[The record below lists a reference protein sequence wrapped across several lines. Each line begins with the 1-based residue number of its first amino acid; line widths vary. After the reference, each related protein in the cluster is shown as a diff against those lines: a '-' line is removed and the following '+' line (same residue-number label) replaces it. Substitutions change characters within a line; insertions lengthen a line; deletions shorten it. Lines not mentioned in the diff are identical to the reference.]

1 MEAAVPTTRRDI
13 RVISLIGVAHFLS
26 HVYQLTLPAV
36 FPIIH
41 EVEGIGYA
49 ELGVLASVFFVTS
62 AIFQS
67 VAGFL
72 VDRVGAR
79 PVLIAGLTLIA
90 GAAALYGFTHS
101 YAELL
106 VLSLAAGLGNS
117 VFHPADLSILN
128 GSVSEGRIGR
138 GLSVHSFGGFV
149 GYTVTPISIF
159 TLGSLIGWRG
169 AVLAAGSAG
178 LIVIG
183 ILWAQRADL
192 RDSVVDRGIK
202 PQSFVKDLGVLFQPL
217 AMLAFSFFAF
227 MAMGSIGLM
236 TFGVSTLIALLGI
249 SADLASMIISVQLA
263 GSMLG
268 VLIGGVLADRYSRHD
283 LMAASAVTAGV
294 AFLMLVPLL
303 QPISGFALVPLF
315 VSFGLLYG
323 IAQPLRDMV
332 VRSIAPT
339 GSAGK
344 VFGFTYSGM
353 DFGSA
358 TAAFLFGYMLGQ
370 GLPLWVFVSIGVFIM
385 MGVCTILHA
394 GTIEARVPMRQALYG
409 SVQNSN

>member
-1 MEAAVPTTRRDI
+1 MDAAVAATRRDI

-26 HVYQLTLPAV
+26 HVYQLALPAL
-36 FPIIH
+36 FPIIRQ
-41 EVEGIGYA
+41 VEGIGYA
-49 ELGVLASVFFVTS
+49 ELGVLASVFFAVS
-62 AIFQS
+62 AIFQ
-67 VAGFL
+67 VLAGFL

-90 GAAALYGFTHS
+90 GATALYTFTHS
-101 YAELL
+101 YVELL

-117 VFHPADLSILN
+117 VFHPADFSILN
-128 GSVSEGRIGR
+128 GSVSATRIGR
-138 GLSVHSFGGFV
+138 GLSIHGFGGFV
-149 GYTVTPISIF
+149 GYAATPFCMF

-169 AVLAAGSAG
+169 AMLVAGSAG
-178 LIVIG
+178 LIVTGTI
-183 ILWAQRADL
+183 WALRAEL

-202 PQSFVKDLGVLFQPL
+202 RQSFINDLGVLFQPS
-217 AMLAFSFFAF
+217 AVLAFTFFAF

-236 TFGVSTLIALLGI
+236 TFGASTLIALLDL
-249 SADLASMIISVQLA
+249 SADRASMIISVQLS

-268 VLIGGVLADRYSRHD
+268 ILVGGILADRYPRHD
-283 LMAASAVTAGV
+283 LMTAVVVTVGV

-303 QPISGFALVPLF
+303 QPKSEFILVPLF
-315 VSFGLLYG
+315 VSFGVLYG
-323 IAQPLRDMV
+323 IAGPLRDMV

-358 TAAFLFGYMLGQ
+358 TSAFLFGYMLGQ
-370 GLPLWVFVSIGVFIM
+370 SLPFWVFILIGVFM
-385 MGVCTILHA
+385 MIGVFTILFA
-394 GTIEARVPMRQALYG
+394 EVAARK
-409 SVQNSN
+409 SNIPLAA